1 MFHLWNVS
9 RIKDQRRVNNFLNLK
24 IYDQMHI
31 TITSSPKVKQ
41 YRCTASLSNA
51 TCIRCFI
58 NYKLNV
64 CTIACTSVQ
73 QLLQLLAVFHNMVQS
88 VILFVHSLLSV
99 YKLPSQPLSLR
110 GTCSLQR
117 ELELMQLLQLQLN
130 LLAMNIYF
138 YALSKKSSQWHNWH
152 YKCYMKLCAKTTM
165 DLFHR
170 QCLCYQLQLIVF
182 YFTAYLKTFLY
193 IGTV

>member
-1 MFHLWNVS
+1 MSVQLH
-9 RIKDQRRVNNFLNLK
+9 
-24 IYDQMHI
+24 
-31 TITSSPKVKQ
+31 
-41 YRCTASLSNA
+41 A
-51 TCIRCFI
+51 
-58 NYKLNV
+58 
-64 CTIACTSVQ
+64 ACTSVQ
-73 QLLQLLAVFHNMVQS
+73 QLLQILAVFHNMVQS
-88 VILFVHSLLSV
+88 VILPVHILLSV
-99 YKLPSQPLSLR
+99 CKLPSRQWVELALSLR

-117 ELELMQLLQLQLN
+117 ELELMQLLQLPELLQLLQLQLN
-130 LLAMNIYF
+130 LLAMIIYF